1 MSVWRVVEG
10 MESSTFIT
18 ERQPVDEAMLCCPD
32 CEYDGRINGDW
43 TIHVRSDS
51 LTYECPN
58 CDARINSR
66 RQGGELTAG
75 SGGSLRF
82 AAEN

>member
-1 MSVWRVVEG
+1 
-10 MESSTFIT
+10 MESSTLTT
-18 ERQPVDEAMLCCPD
+18 ERQPADEATLYCPNCD
-32 CEYDGRINGDW
+32 YESRINGDW
-43 TIHVRSDS
+43 IIHVLADS

-58 CDARINSR
+58 CATNINSR
-66 RQGGELTAG
+66 QHAKELTAG